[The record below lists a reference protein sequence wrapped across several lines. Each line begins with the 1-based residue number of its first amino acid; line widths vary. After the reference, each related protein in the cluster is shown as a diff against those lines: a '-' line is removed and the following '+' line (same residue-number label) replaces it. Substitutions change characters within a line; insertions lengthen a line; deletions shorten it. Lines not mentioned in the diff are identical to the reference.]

1 MRHGFAPGSFARQ
14 AEVTFGAGANET
26 PLQQETEAGFADLM
40 QRLFESRYPEGSARN
55 PLFRM
60 QPEAWLQSTLAG
72 DLSQIDDSLGGQMIY
87 QQVPAFAAAD
97 RAMLDLLT
105 VTRGGR
111 LAILEL
117 KADEDLHF
125 PLQAL
130 DYWIRVHWLQQQRN
144 ASGEGDSGAER
155 ILPWNSAV
163 APCAALVLH
172 SPCIACAS
180 IDGYRAAALIPGD
193 PLDARSRST
202 KAGAPKEKSSSAST
216 AGFPLNA
223 PPCAALSLQMNCHP
237 DRSDA

>member
-1 MRHGFAPGSFARQ
+1 
-14 AEVTFGAGANET
+14 
-26 PLQQETEAGFADLM
+26 M
-40 QRLFESRYPEGSARN
+40 QRLFESRRPEGSARN

-105 VTRGGR
+105 VTRARR

-117 KADEDLHF
+117 KAGEDLHF

-144 ASGEGDSGAER
+144 ASGEGTLEQNGYFPGIPLS
-155 ILPWNSAV
+155 
-163 APCAALVLH
+163 APCGAFVLYR
-172 SPCIACAS
+172 PCLACAS
-180 IDGYRAAALIPGD
+180 VDGDCAAAPIPGD
-193 PLDARSRST
+193 TLEAHRP
-202 KAGAPKEKSSSAST
+202 
-216 AGFPLNA
+216 
-223 PPCAALSLQMNCHP
+223 Q
-237 DRSDA
+237 